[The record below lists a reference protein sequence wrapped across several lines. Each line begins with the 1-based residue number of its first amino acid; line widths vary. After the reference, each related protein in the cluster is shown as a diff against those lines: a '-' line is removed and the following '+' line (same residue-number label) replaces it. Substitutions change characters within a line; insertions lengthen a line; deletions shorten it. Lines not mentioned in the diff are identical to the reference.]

1 MKLPLEL
8 EDQYVKEVLYNRS
21 LENLPDEDGN

>member
-8 EDQYVKEVLYNRS
+8 EDQNVKEVLYNIYGHLKTIS
-21 LENLPDEDGN
+21 V